1 MPSSTLH
8 PGYFTAPASA
18 ADPAIA
24 EAVRREFQRQQEVI
38 ELIASENIV
47 SRAVMDVQGSV
58 LTNKTVEGYVGRRYH
73 GGATHVHVVEEFATH
88 GACAPSGAPL
98 PH

>member
-1 MPSSTLH
+1 MSPTTLH

-58 LTNKTVEGYVGRRYH
+58 LTNKTVEGY
-73 GGATHVHVVEEFATH
+73 
-88 GACAPSGAPL
+88 
-98 PH
+98 